1 MKMVRSMGQ
10 SLRVW
15 EIPDGDTEI
24 LCTVRTVRAFM
35 FICCWRCFI

>member
-24 LCTVRTVRAFM
+24 CFFM
-35 FICCWRCFI
+35 FRFLWRAHGYTEA